1 MSCDIINEIIDQNGK
16 YKVVERASMAGKNV
30 LCKDINNHLKGEE
43 ITKPL
48 NFLHYCG
55 ICGRSLGAER
65 DIYIYRYELLTDS

>member
-16 YKVVERASMAGKNV
+16 YKLVVERASMAGKNV
-30 LCKDINNHLKGEE
+30 LCKDINSHLKGEE

-48 NFLHYCG
+48 HFLHYCG

-65 DIYIYRYELLTDS
+65 DIYIYRYG